1 MTKQKTAPESE
12 AASAVL
18 AEGPSQRA
26 SGDWH
31 ITGSVNHDPA
41 EGEQVGVGN
50 SSGKSDKERSAAMTP
65 QPDIFTATIPSIG
78 AYRTQDHRYYW
89 NGKGPYP
96 SVTTI
101 LQVLD
106 KPAVVQWAK
115 RTVAEGAVNRWEE
128 LGAMLNGSAQYT
140 ELVGEPNSKERKD
153 QTVRWLA
160 SMPDYVK
167 DEAGKLGTG
176 IHLLADM
183 QARGESGFQTSDQEA
198 PYVVAFENF
207 LRWLR
212 SQGAEIVSSE
222 KMVWSVN
229 GYAGT
234 YDLIVRMPLPTAPSI
249 NPSLDT
255 ALNLLELPQSEL
267 WLLDIKTSKGYY
279 PEYALQLI
287 AYGYADQIIVADN
300 PDGYPMPHI
309 HRYGV
314 LHLRPELYPDTG
326 YRLVEYPLVEKDYI
340 AFLAALELYQWK
352 QEGRYTKSR
361 LQKQKP

>member
-1 MTKQKTAPESE
+1 MTKQKTPPVAESE
-12 AASAVL
+12 EVSRVL
-18 AEGPSQRA
+18 AEGPSQGA
-26 SGDWH
+26 SGN
-31 ITGSVNHDPA
+31 G
-41 EGEQVGVGN
+41 Q
-50 SSGKSDKERSAAMTP
+50 
-65 QPDIFTATIPSIG
+65 ATDNPFAVSIPSVG

-115 RTVAEGAVNRWEE
+115 RTVAEGAVNRAEE
-128 LGAMLNGSAQYT
+128 VLARALK
-140 ELVGEPNSKERKD
+140 EPKAD
-153 QTVRWLA
+153 VVRWLA

-176 IHLLADM
+176 IHTLADM
-183 QARGESGFQTSDQEA
+183 ASRSAPGDPEAFQVSEQEKPYLEAFRG
-198 PYVVAFENF
+198 F
-207 LRWLR
+207 LRWL
-212 SQGAEIVSSE
+212 SGQGAKIVSSE
-222 KMVWSVN
+222 KMVWSLN

-234 YDLIVRMPLPTAPSI
+234 YDLIVRFPFCKDH
-249 NPSLDT
+249 NPNSGPGSDWC
-255 ALNLLELPQSEL
+255 SECGEMAGQESSQL

-287 AYGYADQIIVADN
+287 AYGYADQIILEGN
-300 PDGYPMPHI
+300 PYGYPMPHI

-314 LHLRPELYPDTG
+314 LHLRPELYPDVG
-326 YRLVEYPLVEKDYI
+326 YRLVEYPLVEADYI

-361 LQKQKP
+361 LQKP

>member
-1 MTKQKTAPESE
+1 MTTQKTAPESE

-18 AEGPSQRA
+18 AGGTPLDAPGTDNGTQPE
-26 SGDWH
+26 W
-31 ITGSVNHDPA
+31 SV
-41 EGEQVGVGN
+41 
-50 SSGKSDKERSAAMTP
+50 S
-65 QPDIFTATIPSIG
+65 IPSVG

-89 NGKGPYP
+89 NGRGPYP

-128 LGAMLNGSAQYT
+128 IGARLFAPMPQPP
-140 ELVGEPNSKERKD
+140 LVGEIDKTLVGEVGSETRRSKVI
-153 QTVRWLA
+153 QWLA

-176 IHLLADM
+176 IHTLADM
-183 QARGESGFQTSDQEA
+183 VSREAEGYGEAFQVSEQEKPYLEAFRG
-198 PYVVAFENF
+198 F
-207 LRWLR
+207 LRFL
-212 SQGAEIVSSE
+212 SEQGAEIVSSE
-222 KMVWSVN
+222 KMVWSSN

-234 YDLIVRMPLPTAPSI
+234 YDLIVKWPRQNYEPEKV
-249 NPSLDT
+249 D
-255 ALNLLELPQSEL
+255 L

-287 AYGYADQIIVADN
+287 AYGYADKIIIEGN
-300 PDGYPMPHI
+300 PDGYPMPKI
-309 HRYGV
+309 QRYGV

-326 YRLVEYPLVEKDYI
+326 YRLVEYPLVEADYI
-340 AFLAALELYQWK
+340 TFLAALELYRWK
-352 QEGRYTKSR
+352 QEGRYTKSK
-361 LQKQKP
+361 LQKP

>member
-1 MTKQKTAPESE
+1 MTKQKTPPVAESE
-12 AASAVL
+12 EVSRVL
-18 AEGPSQRA
+18 AEGPSQGA
-26 SGDWH
+26 SGN
-31 ITGSVNHDPA
+31 G
-41 EGEQVGVGN
+41 Q
-50 SSGKSDKERSAAMTP
+50 
-65 QPDIFTATIPSIG
+65 ATDNPFAVSIPSVG

-96 SVTTI
+96 SVTTV

-128 LGAMLNGSAQYT
+128 IGARLFAPMPDPPMVGGLDKT
-140 ELVGEPNSKERKD
+140 LVGEVGSETRKSKVI
-153 QTVRWLA
+153 QWLA

-176 IHLLADM
+176 IHTLADM
-183 QARGESGFQTSDQEA
+183 ASRASDSDSETFQVSDQEK
-198 PYVVAFENF
+198 PYLEAFRGF
-207 LRWLR
+207 LRWL
-212 SQGAEIVSSE
+212 SEQGAEIVSSE
-222 KMVWSVN
+222 KMVWSLN

-234 YDLIVRMPLPTAPSI
+234 YDLIVRFPQC
-249 NPSLDT
+249 LDVEERHDGEECDCE
-255 ALNLLELPQSEL
+255 ASEL

-279 PEYALQLI
+279 SEYALQLI
-287 AYGYADQIIVADN
+287 AYGYADQIILEGN

-326 YRLVEYPLVEKDYI
+326 YRLIEYPLVEKDYI

-361 LQKQKP
+361 LQK

>member
-1 MTKQKTAPESE
+1 MTKQKTPTTTADVEGV
-12 AASAVL
+12 SAVL
-18 AEGPSQRA
+18 AEGAPQGA
-26 SGDWH
+26 SGE
-31 ITGSVNHDPA
+31 ITLQDLAKPTQQELANKQLL
-41 EGEQVGVGN
+41 E
-50 SSGKSDKERSAAMTP
+50 AMA
-65 QPDIFTATIPSIG
+65 DGAGFTVTIPQVG

-115 RTVAEGAVNRWEE
+115 RTVAEGAVNRAEE
-128 LGAMLNGSAQYT
+128 VLARTLQ
-140 ELVGEPNSKERKD
+140 EPHD
-153 QTVRWLA
+153 QVVKWLA
-160 SMPDYVK
+160 GMPDYVK

-183 QARGESGFQTSDQEA
+183 VSRGADSDSEGFQPSEQEK
-198 PYVVAFENF
+198 PYLDAFQGF
-207 LRWLR
+207 LRFLQQ
-212 SQGAEIVSSE
+212 QGAEIVSSE

-234 YDLIVRMPLPTAPSI
+234 YDLIVRFPIDGDNT
-249 NPSLDT
+249 D
-255 ALNLLELPQSEL
+255 QVKGEL

-287 AYGYADQIIVADN
+287 AYGYADQIILEGN

-309 HRYGV
+309 NRYGV

-326 YRLVEYPLVEKDYI
+326 YRLVEYPLVEADYI
-340 AFLAALELYQWK
+340 AFLAALELYRWK
-352 QEGRYTKSR
+352 QEGRYTKSKLR
-361 LQKQKP
+361 KP